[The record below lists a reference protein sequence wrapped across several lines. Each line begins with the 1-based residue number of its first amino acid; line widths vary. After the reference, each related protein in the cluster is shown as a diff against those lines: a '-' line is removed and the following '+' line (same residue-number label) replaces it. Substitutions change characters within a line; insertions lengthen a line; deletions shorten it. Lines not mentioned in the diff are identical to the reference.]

1 MKTKNAIAKLEKI
14 FGAVD
19 VDKNGQYSVSH
30 RGMILSF
37 YNNGRLEE
45 GSEICCI
52 NVRNE
57 NNHDDIQSDY
67 SAGSFADNLTMAI
80 RWLMTW

>member
-1 MKTKNAIAKLEKI
+1 MTTKNAIAKLQKT
-14 FGAVD
+14 FGTVNVD
-19 VDKNGQYSVSH
+19 NNGQYSVSN
-30 RGMILSF
+30 RGWVLSF

-52 NVRNE
+52 NVRRE
-57 NNHDDIQSDY
+57 SDHDDICSDY
-67 SAGSFADNLTMAI
+67 SAGSFANSLTMAI